1 MPCIGV
7 IIDTHLLVTVS
18 TLATEEDLLQLRKA
32 CSTLSLAARCSSLT
46 PALLQHSTRWTLPEQ
61 QCQLTQTLL
70 LLLQAGEAAARGC
83 AGLRVRRC
91 RRRSGS
97 VSRSCCAAPSAA
109 PARPASTPMAAP
121 RCRRQRRALARR
133 APHRR
138 RLSCVTRSLGV
149 APGRGFLHPCF
160 RDSAGAGQLAR
171 CLLPASAT
179 LATHGQVLRGLLKEL
194 LDCGIAH
201 VWFAL
206 SSPNSNGISRFV
218 TVGLWL
224 CPAIQRAKPK
234 HGLSVHKYLNVH
246 NIRRSRHICRAA
258 HAKGITDSRMPSP
271 ASPLGRPALQ
281 VGSGRHSL
289 I

>member
-171 CLLPASAT
+171 CLLPATAT
-179 LATHGQVLRGLLKEL
+179 LATHGRVLRAL

-206 SSPNSNGISRFV
+206 SIPSGTSLEFHDLSRWVVGCVQPFSV
-218 TVGLWL
+218 PSRSMVLACTSTSTCIIFAAADTSVGLHM
-224 CPAIQRAKPK
+224 QR
-234 HGLSVHKYLNVH
+234 V
-246 NIRRSRHICRAA
+246 
-258 HAKGITDSRMPSP
+258 
-271 ASPLGRPALQ
+271 
-281 VGSGRHSL
+281 SL
-289 I
+289 IHGCLAQRRLLAGRLFKLAVDDIR